1 MARKQNKALIPLDE
15 VAEGIILSVKN
26 NVEALLRGHFRE
38 IDKVRDESDTKKVN
52 VAFGILID
60 GSESVPKI
68 LTRIRFAQTV
78 TDERVD
84 TLEDPKQ
91 PRMFDKE
98 AWENTKRQRDGK
110 AAASGEKDDDSG
122 E

>member
-1 MARKQNKALIPLDE
+1 MARKQNKTLIPLDE

-26 NVEALLRGHFRE
+26 NVEALLRSHFRE
-38 IDKVRDESDTKKVN
+38 IDKVREESDTKKVN

-98 AWENTKRQRDGK
+98 SWANTKKRDGK